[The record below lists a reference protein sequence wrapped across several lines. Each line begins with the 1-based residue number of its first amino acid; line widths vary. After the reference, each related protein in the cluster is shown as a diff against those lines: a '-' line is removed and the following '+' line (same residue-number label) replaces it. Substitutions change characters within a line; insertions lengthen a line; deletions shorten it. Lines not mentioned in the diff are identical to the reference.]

1 MRSEAFRFVTGESE
15 CVSSSCCAP
24 RQWAA
29 MPNNAAV
36 AESPRSWEQ
45 LIQAIATRRDRAT
58 FVKLFQH
65 FAPRVKTF
73 MLRSGA
79 SESAAEEIARQTMLS
94 VWREADSFKP
104 GAAGAAAAWIFTI
117 ARNLRIDALRRERRG
132 GATDVASDN
141 NGAEPQVDD
150 RLTRESEVADAQIK
164 HCVREAMA
172 QLSNEQLR
180 EIERSFFKDKPE
192 SEIVA
197 LLGPRL
203 RSLLGHTS

>member
-1 MRSEAFRFVTGESE
+1 
-15 CVSSSCCAP
+15 
-24 RQWAA
+24 

-104 GAAGAAAAWIFTI
+104 GAAGAAAAWS
-117 ARNLRIDALRRERRG
+117 ARNLRIDALWRERRG
-132 GATDVASDN
+132 GATVASDN
-141 NGAEPQVDD
+141 NGAPSL
-150 RLTRESEVADAQIK
+150 RLTI
-164 HCVREAMA
+164 
-172 QLSNEQLR
+172 
-180 EIERSFFKDKPE
+180 
-192 SEIVA
+192 
-197 LLGPRL
+197 G
-203 RSLLGHTS
+203 